1 MNNSISIS
9 IKKNQVI
16 IKIDENAEQKEI
28 ISALK
33 KKIIELKNL
42 YKDDKTP
49 ILVTGKVL
57 KNKEMDEIQNIVKR
71 FINVQ
76 IDFDSP
82 KVLGLHGIKKTF
94 YKEVATSETKFH
106 KGSLRS
112 GQRLEFEG
120 SLVIIGDVNAGAE
133 VIAGENIVVLG
144 NLRGLAHAGAK
155 GNKDA
160 VIEAVE
166 IEALQVRI
174 ADIVKEI
181 EKDEY
186 GIRKIRTS
194 AYINENDELIDVR
207 LTDGNNEIIMV
218 TRHGLS
224 IRFKEEEVR
233 AVGRTSMGVKG
244 IELAKDD
251 KVVGME
257 PIKEDNGY
265 VLTITENGFGKRTEL
280 EEYRCQGRAGKGVL
294 TYKITAKTGN
304 IVGVEIVDDDDD
316 VMMITDNGIIIRIN
330 VNDISILGRNTQG
343 VTLMRTSDGG
353 KLINIAKLPNE
364 EQEEN

>member
-16 IKIDENAEQKEI
+16 IKIEENAEQREI
-28 ISALK
+28 ILALK

-57 KNKEMDEIQNIVKR
+57 KNKEMDEIQNIIKK

-133 VIAGENIVVLG
+133 VIASENIVVLG

-160 VIEAVE
+160 IIEASE
-166 IEALQVRI
+166 IDALQVRI
-174 ADIVKEI
+174 ADIVMEI
-181 EKDEY
+181 DKDDEE
-186 GIRKIRTS
+186 IRKIRTS
-194 AYINENDELIDVR
+194 AYINENDELI
-207 LTDGNNEIIMV
+207 
-218 TRHGLS
+218 
-224 IRFKEEEVR
+224 
-233 AVGRTSMGVKG
+233 
-244 IELAKDD
+244 
-251 KVVGME
+251 
-257 PIKEDNGY
+257 
-265 VLTITENGFGKRTEL
+265 
-280 EEYRCQGRAGKGVL
+280 
-294 TYKITAKTGN
+294 
-304 IVGVEIVDDDDD
+304 VE
-316 VMMITDNGIIIRIN
+316 
-330 VNDISILGRNTQG
+330 
-343 VTLMRTSDGG
+343 
-353 KLINIAKLPNE
+353 
-364 EQEEN
+364 